1 MTPQQFVGLSVR
13 IFAIWLV
20 ISSFQYTSLIPFNLL
35 ANEMKKEALVSSV
48 IGIVYL
54 IAALIIWIFPMA
66 VANKLIPKTHF
77 ENRFNTRPD
86 EVASV
91 AISIL
96 GLWKIVTTVPA
107 LTSYLFQAY
116 LNAGEPSLFSALDT
130 FGKTDVFF
138 MAIEIVIASVLL
150 IKARRIAAIITKQV
164 T

>member
-20 ISSFQYTSLIPFNLL
+20 ICSFQYTSLIPFNLL
-35 ANEMKKEALVSSV
+35 ANEMNKEALVSSV